1 MLCGTVPFKASN
13 MKDLH
18 KLIMKG
24 TFTFPCE
31 ISPEVQSL
39 IQNMLQLKA
48 EDRYSMPEIL
58 NSDWVK
64 AHESMADSLGEIDL
78 NTNVSLSRKELN
90 VMADNGSLNGINNV
104 NVDNLFKKD
113 NYDTKLNYKDY
124 LSISQD
130 FATMHIDE
138 EALTIVESFGYPKSF
153 VKDCIKNGDINHAT
167 V

>member
-1 MLCGTVPFKASN
+1 

-18 KLIMKG
+18 DLIMKG
-24 TFTFPCE
+24 HFTFPCE
-31 ISPEVQSL
+31 VSKEAKEL
-39 IQNMLQLKA
+39 IRNMLRLKP
-48 EDRYSMPEIL
+48 EERYSVPEIL

-64 AHESMADSLGEIDL
+64 LHENLVDSLGEIDI

-90 VMADNGSLNGINNV
+90 VMADSGNLTGINNV

-153 VKDCIKNGDINHAT
+153 VRDCIKNGDINHAT
-167 V
+167 VCYHLLI